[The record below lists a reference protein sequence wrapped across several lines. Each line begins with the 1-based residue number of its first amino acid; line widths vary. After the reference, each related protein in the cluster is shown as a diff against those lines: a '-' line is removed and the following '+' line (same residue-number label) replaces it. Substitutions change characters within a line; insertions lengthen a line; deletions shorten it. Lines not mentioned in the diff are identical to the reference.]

1 MQDLTYEVWNSA
13 NKKERIKLL
22 TNVSGYMPPGHLS
35 ALVSL
40 RVLVWAFNWQEWC
53 SLSLEVYVPSLFTWL
68 IYMCASA
75 DGTLWIIKDDSPR
88 YDPVICRVN
97 P

>member
-22 TNVSGYMPPGHLS
+22 TSVSGYMPPGHLS

-40 RVLVWAFNWQEWC
+40 RVPFWAFNWQDWY
-53 SLSLEVYVPSLFTWL
+53 LVILEGAVP
-68 IYMCASA
+68 A
-75 DGTLWIIKDDSPR
+75 
-88 YDPVICRVN
+88 
-97 P
+97 

>member
-22 TNVSGYMPPGHLS
+22 TSVSGYMPPGHLS

-40 RVLVWAFNWQEWC
+40 RVLVWA
-53 SLSLEVYVPSLFTWL
+53 L
-68 IYMCASA
+68 
-75 DGTLWIIKDDSPR
+75 
-88 YDPVICRVN
+88 
-97 P
+97 